1 MEEKIKDDDILELNS
16 MSSSNLIPNNS
27 SKNQTI
33 YKNDYDQIM
42 QTSKNHANCF
52 QYKSIYLIL
61 FIFSLLLNIIF
72 IICIIYQSKKIK
84 EKNKFLDENSLY
96 SKITELTNE
105 NDKFKNENNKLI
117 NENNKLVNENDG
129 FKIENNKY
137 KNENEKLKNDL
148 LTLSNKKFN
157 IDYKKSNYNVS
168 LSKEIDYT
176 NPEYSLVVN
185 DLYEIMANDYA
196 SDVKETKIYKDKYNH
211 VPILFNI
218 DSKYIYYAL
227 INVISALKTKYD
239 DTFYDYH
246 IFVPNTENKNNI
258 EIFEKY
264 TKKISKEVS
273 FTYHYINPEPV
284 KVTTIKN
291 YNWPASANLRLL
303 APEILNDL
311 NKIIYMDADTM
322 VFRDLRSVF
331 NLKMDGLYYRGVLD
345 NDCGLS
351 PSLYSKYLNSGITLM
366 NLKKLREDKITEIY
380 KKKIKT
386 EVHWCMDQDLANIIS
401 KNGKN
406 DGLPNNFFTKDLF
419 KYNLID
425 EYYRTII
432 RRYTNKIDR
441 ERLIRGYKNT
451 HIIHMTSEKYWKNM
465 NNLPY
470 RQKELWVKYA
480 KEVGVYEKIIEIQ
493 KK

>member
-1 MEEKIKDDDILELNS
+1 
-16 MSSSNLIPNNS
+16 
-27 SKNQTI
+27 
-33 YKNDYDQIM
+33 
-42 QTSKNHANCF
+42 
-52 QYKSIYLIL
+52 
-61 FIFSLLLNIIF
+61 
-72 IICIIYQSKKIK
+72 
-84 EKNKFLDENSLY
+84 
-96 SKITELTNE
+96 
-105 NDKFKNENNKLI
+105 
-117 NENNKLVNENDG
+117 
-129 FKIENNKY
+129 
-137 KNENEKLKNDL
+137 
-148 LTLSNKKFN
+148 
-157 IDYKKSNYNVS
+157 
-168 LSKEIDYT
+168 
-176 NPEYSLVVN
+176 
-185 DLYEIMANDYA
+185 MANDYT
-196 SDVKETKIYKDKYNH
+196 SDVEETKKYNDKYHH
-211 VPILFNI
+211 VPILFNV
-218 DSKYIYYAL
+218 DSKFIYYAL
-227 INVISALKTKYD
+227 INVISALKTKFN

-246 IFVPNTENKNNI
+246 IFTPNTENKTRI
-258 EIFEKY
+258 EIFENY
-264 TKKISKEVS
+264 TKKISNEVS
-273 FTYHYINPEPV
+273 FTYYYIDPEPV
-284 KVTTIKN
+284 KVTTIRN
-291 YNWPASANLRLL
+291 YHWPATANLRLL
-303 APEILNDL
+303 APDILTDL

-322 VFRDLRSVF
+322 VFRDLRAVF
-331 NLKMDGLYYRGVLD
+331 NLKMGGLYYRGVLD
-345 NDCGLS
+345 DECGLS
-351 PSLYSKYLNSGITLM
+351 SSSYSKYLNSGITLM

-432 RRYTNKIDR
+432 RKYTNKIDR